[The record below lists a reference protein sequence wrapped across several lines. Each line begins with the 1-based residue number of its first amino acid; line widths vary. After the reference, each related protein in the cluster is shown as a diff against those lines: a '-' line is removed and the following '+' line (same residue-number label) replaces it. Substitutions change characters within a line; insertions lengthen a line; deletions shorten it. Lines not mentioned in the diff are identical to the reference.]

1 MSLTV
6 VRNTLLPTCESTD
19 LADNLPAII
28 ENAPPS
34 VTVPGAS
41 ADAPVKEIS
50 GANLTMLALRLISL
64 WDQYRMERRIAEL
77 RWLRNQRQYLGVYD
91 PEIEQAM
98 NPNRSKA
105 YPKIT
110 RVKCI
115 TVVSHLMNLM
125 FPGNERNWEL
135 KPGPPSNITMGDVK
149 QAIAE
154 QQAADQAAGIQP
166 RPVDA
171 DYAMSAVH
179 EMLTDRAE
187 KLSCV
192 IDDQLEELGGDQ
204 SYDYIALNREVI
216 QSGVQYGLGLL
227 RGPFAVECKTVE
239 WSMEEGQDVPMP
251 KAKSSYKP
259 MFEFVSVWDF
269 YPDLT
274 AKTFG
279 SMDGYFLRKV
289 LSKSGL
295 IKLKKRLD
303 FFPTQI
309 DAYLDAHPTGNYK
322 PLEYEWEL
330 RVMGVRSNVN
340 DQKPDN
346 QKYEVKVWV
355 GKLDGRMLELCG
367 CEVDDDKMND
377 ELDAEVWFLDDFI
390 ICCKLDPWAKLKV
403 DVNMLHWFLYDKD
416 DTSPIGFGLP
426 NAIRDSQMM
435 VSAAT
440 RMLLD
445 NASVTCGPNLELN
458 TALLR
463 ADQDLTSLRSYRMWY
478 RDDNDVTAQW
488 PAVRN
493 VQIDSHMKELTEI
506 ITLGM
511 KFADTETFVTAA
523 NGADPSELPS
533 EPMRTASGAS
543 ALRGNAALPFKD
555 MVRGYDSFTQSVIQS
570 MLAFNKVFNPTKDHN
585 GDYNVIARGATS
597 LIQKE
602 IKGEQADQLAQT
614 LTPEEKI
621 YVDSKKLLNYRLRSR
636 DMDDIMVSDSE
647 AARRQAAQDQDDQKK
662 DDQTDQMF
670 QAQLRKLLTDGF
682 KNIAAGQ
689 KNIASG
695 DATTISAFID
705 ILERGAMIH
714 GAVPQPQLP
723 GPTIDGTANPQGPDG
738 SLGGGDPQ
746 GAGPQPGDNGPPAA
760 PSPQV

>member
-1 MSLTV
+1 MT
-6 VRNTLLPTCESTD
+6 
-19 LADNLPAII
+19 DNLPAEV
-28 ENAPPS
+28 ENSPPD
-34 VTVPGAS
+34 VTVPKGS
-41 ADAPVKEIS
+41 EDAPIKVIRGE
-50 GANLTMLALRLISL
+50 NLTMLAHRLKAL
-64 WDQYRMERRIAEL
+64 FDQYRMERRIAEL
-77 RWLRNQRQYLGVYD
+77 RWLRNQRQYLGIYD

-115 TVVSHLMNLM
+115 TVVSHMMNLM

-135 KPGPPSNITMGDVK
+135 RPGPPTDISMDDVK

-154 QQAADQAAGIQP
+154 QQARDQAAGIQP
-166 RPVDA
+166 QPVDA
-171 DYAMSAVH
+171 DYAMAAVH
-179 EMLTDRAE
+179 EMLCDRAE
-187 KLSCV
+187 KLSVV

-204 SYDYIALNREVI
+204 CYDYIALNREVI
-216 QSGVQYGLGLL
+216 QSGVLYGMGLL
-227 RGPFAVECKTVE
+227 RGPFAIECKTVE

-251 KAKSSYKP
+251 KAKTSYKP
-259 MFEFVSVWDF
+259 MFEFVRVWDF

-274 AKTFG
+274 AKTFA

-289 LSKSGL
+289 MSKSEL
-295 IKLKKRLD
+295 IKLKKRPD
-303 FFPTQI
+303 FFAAQI
-309 DAYLDAHPTGNYK
+309 DAYLDMHPTGNYQ

-346 QKYEVKVWV
+346 QKYEAKVWV

-367 CEVDDDKMND
+367 CDVAADKMN
-377 ELDAEVWFLDDFI
+377 EQLEAEVWFIDDFI
-390 ICCKLDPWAKLKV
+390 IKVCLDPWAKLGV
-403 DVNMLHWFLYDKD
+403 DVKMLHPFLYDKD

-435 VSAAT
+435 VAAAT

-478 RDDNDVTAQW
+478 RDDSDVTAQW

-493 VQIDSHMKELTEI
+493 VQIDSHMKELMEI
-506 ITLGM
+506 IQLGL
-511 KFADTETFVTAA
+511 KFADTETFVNAA

-543 ALRGNAALPFKD
+543 MLRGNAALPFKD
-555 MVRGYDSFTQSVIQS
+555 MVRGFDGFTQSMIT
-570 MLAFNKVFNPTKDHN
+570 AIKYFNKVFNPNTDHN
-585 GDYNVIARGATS
+585 GDYNVIAKGATS
-597 LIQKE
+597 LIAKE
-602 IKGEQADQLAQT
+602 VKGEQADQLAQT

-621 YVDSKKLLNYRLRSR
+621 YVDAKKLLKVRLRAR

-647 AARRQAAQDQDDQKK
+647 AARRQAAQDQDQEKQEDQ
-662 DDQTDQMF
+662 QDQMQ
-670 QAQLRKLLTDGF
+670 QAQLRKLLTDGY
-682 KNIAAGQ
+682 KNMAAGQ
-689 KNIASG
+689 KNISAA

-714 GAVPQPQLP
+714 GAGQQPQLP
-723 GPTIDGTANPQGPDG
+723 GPAIDGTAEPASGAPGIGSPD
-738 SLGGGDPQ
+738 SQ
-746 GAGPQPGDNGPPAA
+746 GAPPQPGDFGAPAA
-760 PSPQV
+760 PQPQV

>member
-1 MSLTV
+1 MT
-6 VRNTLLPTCESTD
+6 
-19 LADNLPAII
+19 DNLPAEV
-28 ENAPPS
+28 ENRPPD
-34 VTVPGAS
+34 VTVPKGS
-41 ADAPVKEIS
+41 GDAPIKVIRGE
-50 GANLTMLALRLISL
+50 NLTMLAHRLKAL
-64 WDQYRMERRIAEL
+64 FDQYRMERRIAEL
-77 RWLRNQRQYLGVYD
+77 RWLRNQRQYLGIYD

-115 TVVSHLMNLM
+115 TVVSHMMNLM

-135 KPGPPSNITMGDVK
+135 RPGPPTDISMDDVK

-154 QQAADQAAGIQP
+154 QQSRDQEAGIQP
-166 RPVDA
+166 QPVDA
-171 DYAMSAVH
+171 DYAMTAVH
-179 EMLTDRAE
+179 EMLCDRAE
-187 KLSCV
+187 KLSVV

-204 SYDYIALNREVI
+204 HYDYIALNREVI
-216 QSGVQYGLGLL
+216 QSGVQYGMGLL
-227 RGPFAVECKTVE
+227 RGPFAVQHKTVE

-251 KAKSSYKP
+251 KAKTSYKP
-259 MFEFVSVWDF
+259 MYEFVRVWDF

-274 AKTFG
+274 AKTFA

-289 LSKSGL
+289 MSKSEL
-295 IKLKKRLD
+295 IKLKKRPD
-303 FFPTQI
+303 FFADQI
-309 DAYLDAHPTGNYK
+309 DAYLDMHPTGNYQ

-346 QKYEVKVWV
+346 QKYEAKVWV
-355 GKLDGRMLELCG
+355 GKIDGRMLELCG
-367 CEVDDDKMND
+367 CDVDEDKVN
-377 ELDAEVWFLDDFI
+377 EQLDAEVWFIGDFI
-390 ICCKLDPWAKLKV
+390 ICCKINEWVTLKV
-403 DVNMLHWFLYDKD
+403 DVRTLHPFLYDKD

-478 RDDNDVTAQW
+478 RDDSDVTAQW

-493 VQIDSHMKELTEI
+493 VQIDSHMKELMEI
-506 ITLGM
+506 IQLGLR
-511 KFADTETFVTAA
+511 FADTETFVNAA

-543 ALRGNAALPFKD
+543 MLRGNAALPFKD
-555 MVRGYDSFTQSVIQS
+555 MVRGFDSFTQSVLTSIV
-570 MLAFNKVFNPTKDHN
+570 AFNKVFNPNNDHN

-597 LIQKE
+597 LISKE
-602 IKGEQADQLAQT
+602 LRGEQADQLAQT
-614 LTPEEKI
+614 LTPEDKI
-621 YVDSKKLLNYRLRSR
+621 YVDHKKLLNARLKAR

-647 AARRQAAQDQDDQKK
+647 AARRQAAQDQDQEKQEDQ
-662 DDQTDQMF
+662 QDQMQ
-670 QAQLRKLLTDGF
+670 QAQLRKLLTDGY
-682 KNIAAGQ
+682 KNMAAGQ
-689 KNIASG
+689 KNISAA
-695 DATTISAFID
+695 DAATISAFID
-705 ILERGAMIH
+705 MLERGAMIH
-714 GAVPQPQLP
+714 GAGQQPQLP
-723 GPTIDGTANPQGPDG
+723 GPAIDGATEPAPSAPGIGGPD
-738 SLGGGDPQ
+738 SQ
-746 GAGPQPGDNGPPAA
+746 GAPPQPGGFGPPAA
-760 PSPQV
+760 PQPQV

>member
-1 MSLTV
+1 MT
-6 VRNTLLPTCESTD
+6 
-19 LADNLPAII
+19 DNLPAEV
-28 ENAPPS
+28 ENKPPT
-34 VTVPGAS
+34 VTVPVAS
-41 ADAPVKEIS
+41 KDAPVREIP
-50 GANLTMLALRLISL
+50 GTNLTMLAHRLMAL
-64 WDQYRMERRIAEL
+64 FDQYRIERRIAEE
-77 RWLRNQRQYLGVYD
+77 RWLRNQRQYLGIYD

-115 TVVSHLMNLM
+115 TVVSHMMNLL

-135 KPGPPSNITMGDVK
+135 KPGPPTDISLDDVK

-154 QQAADQAAGIQP
+154 QQSRDQAAGVQP
-166 RPVDA
+166 QPVDA

-179 EMLTDRAE
+179 ELLCDRAE

-204 SYDYIALNREVI
+204 HYDYIALNREVI
-216 QSGVQYGLGLL
+216 QSGTLYGLGLL
-227 RGPFAVECKTVE
+227 RGPFAVPCKTVE
-239 WSMEEGQDVPMP
+239 WSMEEGQNVPMP
-251 KAKSSYKP
+251 KAKTSYKP
-259 MFEFVSVWDF
+259 MFEFVSIWDF

-279 SMDGYFLRKV
+279 SANGYFLRKV
-289 LSKSGL
+289 MSKSQV
-295 IKLKKRLD
+295 IKLKKRPD
-303 FFPTQI
+303 FFAEQI
-309 DAYLDAHPTGNYK
+309 DAYLDLHPTGNYK
-322 PLEYEWEL
+322 ALEFEWLL

-346 QKYEVKVWV
+346 QRYEIKIWC

-367 CEVDDDKMND
+367 CDVDQDKLNE
-377 ELDAEVWFLDDFI
+377 ELDAEVWFIDDFI

-416 DTSPIGFGLP
+416 DTSPIGYGLP

-478 RDDNDVTAQW
+478 RDDSDVTAQW

-493 VQIDSHMKELTEI
+493 VQIDSHMKELMEI
-506 ITLGM
+506 IQLGL
-511 KFADTETFVTAA
+511 KFADTETFVNAA

-543 ALRGNAALPFKD
+543 MLRGNAALPFKD
-555 MVRGYDSFTQSVIQS
+555 MVRGFDRFTQSVLQS
-570 MLAFNKVFNPTKDHN
+570 IVAFNRVFNPNTDHN

-597 LIQKE
+597 LIAKE
-602 IKGEQADQLAQT
+602 VKGEQADQLAQT

-621 YVDSKKLLNYRLRSR
+621 YVDAKKLLKVRLRAR

-647 AARRQAAQDQDDQKK
+647 AARRQAAQDQDQQKQEDQ
-662 DDQTDQMF
+662 QDQMQ
-670 QAQLRKLLTDGF
+670 QAQLRKLLTDGY
-682 KNIAAGQ
+682 KNMAAGQ
-689 KNIASG
+689 KNISAA

-714 GAVPQPQLP
+714 GAQPQLA
-723 GPTIDGTANPQGPDG
+723 GPAAGNPQGPDDG
-738 SLGGGDPQ
+738 TGAADPQ
-746 GAGPQPGDNGPPAA
+746 GAGPQPSDLGAPAA
-760 PSPQV
+760 PPPQAGGYPGQTGNFGS